1 MTLRTKQIL
10 LIFLSTV
17 LVGILLLSASLTGL
31 KLQAGTPFPGSGS
44 NQSTDQAI
52 PFLVQTES
60 RALPV
65 LEVVL
70 AVLLLSL
77 MIYVPAKLIGLVNL
91 RNALRLILA
100 ALLLLVLVGIL
111 PRVLSGKPAIQTENA
126 PIATDR
132 PSFEYPV
139 SPLGEPPPI
148 FAWLAAGGVLLGVS
162 LLTMQFLRRK
172 PKPANTTDALLQE
185 AEEALHA
192 LRAGKDFSNVIIR
205 CYLQMTEVLRS
216 ERSFERRDSMTVR
229 EFQDW
234 LELKGI
240 PAGPVH
246 QLTSLFEKARYSKEQ
261 IDKIDEETGAN
272 CLEQIVQYCRK
283 AKTEGVW
290 TSA

>member
-10 LIFLSTV
+10 LLLLGTV
-17 LVGILLLSASLTGL
+17 LVGLLLLSASLTGL
-31 KLQAGTPFPGSGS
+31 ELKAGTPFPGSGN
-44 NQSTDQAI
+44 NQNTDQAV
-52 PFLVQTES
+52 PFLIQTES

-100 ALLLLVLVGIL
+100 TLLLLVLVGIL
-111 PRVLSGKPAIQTENA
+111 PRVVPGRPAIQTDNA
-126 PIATDR
+126 PIPTDH

-148 FAWLAAGGVLLGVS
+148 FAWLAAGGILLGIS
-162 LLTMQFLRRK
+162 LLTMQWVRRK
-172 PKPANTTDALLQE
+172 PKPANATGALLQE

-205 CYLQMTEVLRS
+205 CYLQLTEVLRA
-216 ERSFERRDSMTVR
+216 ERSFERQDSMTVR

-240 PAGPVH
+240 PPGPVH

-261 IDKIDEETGAN
+261 IDNIDEETGAD

-283 AKTEGVW
+283 VETGGVW
-290 TSA
+290 TSS